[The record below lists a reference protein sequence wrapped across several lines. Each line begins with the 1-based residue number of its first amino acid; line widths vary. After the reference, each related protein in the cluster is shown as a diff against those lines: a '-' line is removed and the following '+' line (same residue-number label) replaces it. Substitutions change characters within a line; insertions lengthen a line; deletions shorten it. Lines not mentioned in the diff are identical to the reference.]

1 MRSVDYSG
9 LTGKI
14 ITKES
19 FEYEESRLAWNRA
32 IEKYPLVIIY
42 CNNEEDVINAIL
54 WAKNNSI
61 EIRIRS
67 GAHSY
72 EGYSTGNDVAIID
85 ISKMNEIYI
94 DENNGFAKIGG
105 GVRNRE
111 IYEALGNRNYAFP
124 GGGCPTVGVAGL
136 VLGGGWGYSSRFLG
150 LACDSLIEVEMINYE
165 GKKLILNEQ
174 SNSDLFWACKGSG
187 GCNFGIITSM
197 TIKLKEKIKMG
208 TLIYINY
215 PNISNEDNI
224 KVIEVLQEL
233 YKNLDRRMN
242 LKTAIYNSPERGRGV
257 KLTGLFYG
265 NSIEAREILN
275 PLENI
280 TSSIET
286 KIEDMSILEC
296 NRWIQ
301 DSHPDYEKYKSTGRF
316 VYRDYN
322 YDEIKQ
328 LIEIIDD
335 PAEGSV
341 YTAISFYGVGG
352 AIADVDKLDTAY
364 YYRDAKF
371 IMGIQSV
378 WEENKYADINREW
391 VKSNFR
397 SIEILTE
404 GSFVNFPL
412 DELDNYEKEY
422 YGQNIKRLKE
432 IKKQYDPYNVFN
444 YPQVIKSVK

>member
-61 EIRIRS
+61 EIRVRS

-72 EGYSTGNDVAIID
+72 EGYSTGNDVAVID

-94 DENNGFAKIGG
+94 DENNCFARIGG

-111 IYEALGNRNYAFP
+111 IYEALGSRNYAFP

-328 LIEIIDD
+328 LIEIIDA
-335 PAEGSV
+335 PAEGAV
-341 YTAISFYGVGG
+341 YTAISFYGAGG

>member
-61 EIRIRS
+61 EIRVRS

-72 EGYSTGNDVAIID
+72 EGYSTGNDVAVID

-94 DENNGFAKIGG
+94 DENNGFARIGG

-111 IYEALGNRNYAFP
+111 IYEALGSRNYAFP

-328 LIEIIDD
+328 LIEIIDA
-335 PAEGSV
+335 PAEGAV
-341 YTAISFYGVGG
+341 YTAISFYGAGG

-378 WEENKYADINREW
+378 WEKNKYADINREW